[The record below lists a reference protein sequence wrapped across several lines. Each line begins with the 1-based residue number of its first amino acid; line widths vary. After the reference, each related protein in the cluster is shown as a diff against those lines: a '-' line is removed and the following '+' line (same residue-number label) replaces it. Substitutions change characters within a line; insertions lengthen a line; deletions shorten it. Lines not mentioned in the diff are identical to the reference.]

1 MLGIHRNNDVK
12 WYRWIRAWFEILDN
26 LFGIL
31 TFNTYYMDLTGWW
44 LLGWKDPIFGKCE
57 PTSFTTRISW
67 FIVTIVEIAEELVVI
82 LTLGY
87 LVPDW
92 VYYIWCGRM

>member
-1 MLGIHRNNDVK
+1 MLGIRRNLDTKCHR
-12 WYRWIRAWFEILDN
+12 WFRAWFEILDN

-31 TFNTYYMDLTGWW
+31 TFDTYYMDLTSWW
-44 LLGWKDPIFGKCE
+44 LLGWEDPIFGKSSGTLE
-57 PTSFTTRISW
+57 RPFTW

-92 VYYIWCGRM
+92 VYCIWHGRM

>member
-12 WYRWIRAWFEILDN
+12 WHRWIRAWFEILDN
-26 LFGIL
+26 LFSIL
-31 TFNTYYMDLTGWW
+31 TFDTYYMDLTGWW
-44 LLGWKDPIFGKCE
+44 LLGWEDPIFGKSE

-67 FIVTIVEIAEELVVI
+67 FIVTIVEIAEELFVI

-87 LVPDW
+87 LEPDW
-92 VYYIWCGRM
+92 VYFIWHGEK